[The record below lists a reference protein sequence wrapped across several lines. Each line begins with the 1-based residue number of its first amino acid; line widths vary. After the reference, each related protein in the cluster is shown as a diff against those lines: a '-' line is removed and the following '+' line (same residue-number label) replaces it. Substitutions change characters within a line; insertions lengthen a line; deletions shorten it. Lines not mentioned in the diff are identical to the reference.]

1 MIAKA
6 EAERSKNVL
15 QVEKSL
21 SEQQAKFEAEQWE
34 IYKQTLLYQ
43 QAMREKHLN
52 NYGKMTKE
60 EKNLNKMDL
69 HAFRNKEANMYSMVP
84 GINNFNTVGT

>member
-1 MIAKA
+1 
-6 EAERSKNVL
+6 
-15 QVEKSL
+15 
-21 SEQQAKFEAEQWE
+21 
-34 IYKQTLLYQ
+34 
-43 QAMREKHLN
+43 MREKHLN

-69 HAFRNKEANMYSMVP
+69 HAFWNKEANMYSMVP